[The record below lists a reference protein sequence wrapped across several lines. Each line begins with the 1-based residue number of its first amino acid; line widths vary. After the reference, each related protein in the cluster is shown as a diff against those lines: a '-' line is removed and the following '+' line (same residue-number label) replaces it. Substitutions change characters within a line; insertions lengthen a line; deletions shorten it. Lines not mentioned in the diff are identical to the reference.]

1 MAENKMPA
9 SGNPDLTATAEQTQG
24 TGGHK
29 GKAGGKREKKKALT
43 GREKAAV
50 FLVSIGPEVSAD
62 IFKHLKED
70 EVEELTFE
78 IARIDRVDSEERDS
92 VLMEFQ
98 ELMMAQDFIVNG
110 GVDYAREVLERALGT
125 QKAVDII
132 NRLTSSLQTKPFD
145 FIRRTDPVHLI
156 NFIQNEH
163 PQTIALIL
171 SYLDSQKAAHIISA
185 LPMKFR
191 LMLLK
196 G

>member
-1 MAENKMPA
+1 MAEKE
-9 SGNPDLTATAEQTQG
+9 TVEQAG
-24 TGGHK
+24 AGGAVQK
-29 GKAGGKREKKKALT
+29 PKPGGKRDKKKVLT

-78 IARIDRVDSEERDS
+78 LARVDKIDSELRDQ

-110 GVDYAREVLERALGT
+110 GVDYARDVLERALGT

-145 FIRRTDPVHLI
+145 FVRRADPAHLI

-171 SYLDSQKAAHIISA
+171 SYLESQKAASLLEPASA
-185 LPMKFR
+185 
-191 LMLLK
+191 
-196 G
+196 